1 MAAVVRDEGAERQAT
16 GCAAGPMPCDLPR
29 IVRAVLMPLVL
40 VSMLAGC
47 AHSPKLLSRDEQH
60 PIDRRFVEYPTGFE
74 LKPYIRNLTAPTAIC
89 FDDHNSLI
97 IAQGERGEEPS
108 ILGYRT
114 DGSLFTIYPEG
125 RRLPFGLPTPGWKIY
140 GPIGGMVFYQGR
152 LYISHRDENDLG
164 VITALDY
171 KGHHTTIVAGLP
183 AQGDFGVT
191 DLAITPNGRLYFGVG
206 TATNSGVVGLDNWEV
221 GWVKHHP
228 NCHDESWRDLALL
241 GYRFDTTNPFAGL
254 FGPADIAVTA
264 PFQVFNRSN
273 QTHVRGVEHTTGKPN
288 GAIYWVSPQGGPVTV
303 EAHGIRYPRGL
314 VVNEFGRIYFTND
327 GMEMRGTRPVKDDPD
342 VLLRLVPGTWYGWP
356 DYTADLNPVTD
367 QRFQPPVELIDRTGY
382 PEVRPL
388 IDQDSSHLF
397 PPNRDTLLQGAF
409 PSLSGAARIDV
420 TPSIGPF
427 REFRGNV
434 IVALAG
440 DRAPFATSG
449 RKMVGPSGY
458 KVVRV
463 DPDTHQVK
471 DFIRNSNGGPGS
483 ALARNPDLIERPVD
497 VKFAPDGSLY
507 VLDFGKMQMRDGK
520 ERVDAGTGQVFRLVP
535 TAPVAETHTN
545 RIGVLEK

>member
-1 MAAVVRDEGAERQAT
+1 MTAEVRHERASPRSPGRAVIL
-16 GCAAGPMPCDLPR
+16 LPWGLSR
-29 IVRAVLMPLVL
+29 IVRAMLPSVVLAL
-40 VSMLAGC
+40 MLGGC
-47 AHSPKLLSRDEQH
+47 VHAPKLLSRDEQRR
-60 PIDRRFVEYPTGFE
+60 IDRSLVEYPTGFE
-74 LKPYIRNLTAPTAIC
+74 LKPYIRDLTAPTAFC

-97 IAQGERGEEPS
+97 IAQGERGEEPT
-108 ILGYRT
+108 IFGYKT
-114 DGSLFTIYPEG
+114 DGSLFYIYPEG

-191 DLAITPNGRLYFGVG
+191 DLAITNGRLYFGVG
-206 TATNSGVVGLDNWEV
+206 TATNSGVVGNDNFGV
-221 GWVKHHP
+221 WVKNHP
-228 NCHDESWRDLALL
+228 KCHDESWHALSLL
-241 GYRFDTTNPFAGL
+241 GYRFDTPNPFAGL
-254 FGPADIAVTA
+254 FGPAEIAVTA
-264 PFQVFNRSN
+264 PFQPFNQSN
-273 QTHVRGVEHTTGKPN
+273 QTRVLGVEHTTGKPN

-303 EAHGIRYPRGL
+303 EAHGIHLPRGI
-314 VVNEFGRIYFTND
+314 VVNEYGRIYFTND

-342 VLLRLVPGTWYGWP
+342 ALLRLVPGTWYGWP

-367 QRFQPPVELIDRTGY
+367 SRFQPPVDLIDRTGY
-382 PEVRPL
+382 PEVRFL
-388 IDQDSSHLF
+388 IDQEGSHLF
-397 PPNRDTLLQGAF
+397 PPNKDTLVQGAF

-420 TPSIGPF
+420 TPSTGPF
-427 REFRGNV
+427 KEFRGNV
-434 IVALAG
+434 IVALQG

-449 RKMVGPSGY
+449 RKLNGPSGY

-471 DFIRNSNGGPGS
+471 DFIRNTNGGPGS
-483 ALARNPDLIERPVD
+483 AIARNPDLIERPVD

-507 VLDFGKMQMRDGK
+507 VLDYGKMQMRDGK
-520 ERVDAGTGQVFRLVP
+520 ERIDPGTGQVFRLVP
-535 TAPVAETHTN
+535 TAPITETHTN